1 MFPWKILGEF
11 RLTNSPSVVD
21 PFRLFEGEKLT
32 WYEASELTFIDDY
45 KQNYDTF
52 AYNPTIIC

>member
-1 MFPWKILGEF
+1 MFPWKIFVEF

-45 KQNYDTF
+45 KQNYDAWLSTLH
-52 AYNPTIIC
+52 